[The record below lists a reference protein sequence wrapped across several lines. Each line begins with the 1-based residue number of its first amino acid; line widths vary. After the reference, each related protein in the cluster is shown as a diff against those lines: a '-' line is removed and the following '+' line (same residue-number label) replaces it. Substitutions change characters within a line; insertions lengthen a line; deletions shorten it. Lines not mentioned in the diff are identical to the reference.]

1 VIDREGQFV
10 WEEENFIGGI
20 RQDVSESTKRYR
32 NLQNVHLF
40 NEGALTKDRGIRP
53 LSSAAI
59 NSASYSA
66 GKDVLGGFDAQ
77 FSDGTQK
84 LVVIQEKEGVSNA
97 EMYVYNTSNN
107 TFDTPQNRTISENTR
122 PTLLMFADKLHLI
135 NGNGL
140 QHSTSALDG
149 SGSWTAAGDST
160 FADPCTIG
168 TVYASRLILSGN
180 TNYKNTVFYSDVL
193 NSSTTSWDGAHS
205 ITITN
210 ISGDAVSCLGT
221 IGSNLIIGGRSFIR
235 SYYLGT
241 GGATD
246 WDYDEVSTIIGPT
259 SHHSFVSIPSTHGKV
274 GLNLAMFWTA
284 EGPMMLM
291 QQGQGSPQLI
301 NIASPIIRAVRGE
314 DFQGVGGLD
323 VDSYG
328 DVQGVYVPEYDEV
341 RFAVRTNDY
350 ANNSGT
356 QHDVLYCCNITSA
369 INYAQ
374 GAGGIYPYWRIR
386 SNKASNSL
394 RLPVNTLITAR
405 IHPTT
410 HLPNSNGVIRCLCA
424 QDGHVY
430 EMDATSQFKDEIK
443 GTDYNIRMVA
453 RRDGYDG
460 LDDGVRNNVKSLRSI
475 YSRNTRSGIY
485 NLKIRVV
492 ADGGA
497 NEANADVDLSGG
509 TGFGYWG
516 DGREWGD
523 GTVWNSGDFINSRA
537 QFGISGRKFDIEL
550 YDNGEIASTFQTNS
564 FSMIGYVEDRR

>member
-53 LSSAAI
+53 LTSSAI

-66 GKDVLGGFDAQ
+66 GKDVLAGFDAQ
-77 FSDGTQK
+77 FSAGQK
-84 LVVIQEKEGVSNA
+84 VVVIQEKEGASSA
-97 EMYVYNTSNN
+97 DMYVYGSGA
-107 TFDTPQNRTISENTR
+107 FATPQNRTIAENIR
-122 PTLLMFADKLHLI
+122 PDLVMFADKLHVIDGTELKA
-135 NGNGL
+135 
-140 QHSTSALDG
+140 STYALDG
-149 SGSWTAAGDST
+149 SGSWTSPGDST
-160 FADPCTIG
+160 YADPCTIG
-168 TVYASRLILSGN
+168 TVYANRLILSGS
-180 TNYKNTVFYSDVL
+180 TSATYKNHVFPSGVRD
-193 NSSTTSWDGAHS
+193 STTWDPNIA
-205 ITITN
+205 IQITN
-210 ISGDAVSCLGT
+210 ISGDTVSCLGT
-221 IGSNLIIGGRSFIR
+221 IGSNLIIGGRTFIR

-246 WDYDEVSTIIGPT
+246 WDYDEVSNLIGPS
-259 SHHSFVSIPSTHGKV
+259 SHKSFVSIPSTHGKV

-291 QQGQGSPQLI
+291 KQGQSSPQLI
-301 NIASPIIRAVRGE
+301 NIGSPIVRSVRGE

-350 ANNSGT
+350 ANQSGT
-356 QHDVLYCCNITSA
+356 QHDILYCCNITSA

-374 GAGGIYPYWRIR
+374 GTQGVYPYWRIR
-386 SNKASNSL
+386 SNKASNSV
-394 RLPVNTLITAR
+394 RLPVNTLFSAR

-410 HLPNSNGVIRCLCA
+410 HLPDSNGVIRCLCA
-424 QDGHVY
+424 QDGFVY
-430 EMDATSQFKDEIK
+430 EMDASNQFVDKIKD
-443 GTDYNIRMVA
+443 TDYNIRMVA

-460 LDDGVRNNVKSLRSI
+460 LEDGVRNNIKSLRSI
-475 YSRNTRSGIY
+475 YTRNTRSGIY
-485 NLKIRVV
+485 TLKIKVV
-492 ADGGA
+492 ADGGSTESSA
-497 NEANADVDLSGG
+497 NVDLSGG
-509 TGFGYWG
+509 SGFGYWG

-523 GTVWNSGDFINSRA
+523 GSLWNAGDFINSRA
-537 QFGISGRKFDIEL
+537 QFGILGRKFDIEL
-550 YDNGEIASTFQTNS
+550 FDNGEIASTFQTNS